1 MIITVTLNPAI
12 DQTIEI
18 EGLRIGDT
26 NRVLANR
33 WDIGGKGIN
42 VARALKELGYEP
54 LAAGFA
60 PGALGRMIEDQL
72 FDSGIGCEFVSV
84 PGETRTNITILDRGS
99 HAHTALAAP
108 GPPVTPDASRAL
120 STRLARRLRPGSW
133 LVLAGSVPPPGEPT
147 LYAELVELAAR
158 HECFTALDAD
168 GPVVQRLLELG
179 ARPTLLKINE
189 QELERLMGAPMRS
202 EEAVRAAA
210 EWLQGRGDARRG
222 GHARRGRGRRGD
234 GRGALPRAAAA
245 GRGDLRSGRGRRL
258 PRGAA
263 AGARAHGR
271 LALRAAPRRRVLRR
285 RLLRQRPRLPRRAGA
300 GAARGRRSRGTGR
313 ARRGASVGR

>member
-18 EGLRIGDT
+18 DGLHVGDT

-60 PGALGRMIEDQL
+60 PGAMGRMIEDQL

-84 PGETRTNITILDRGS
+84 PGETRTNITILDRGN

-108 GPPVTPDASRAL
+108 GPGVTPDASRAL
-120 STRLARRLRPGSW
+120 STRLARRLRAGSW

-158 HECFTALDAD
+158 HDCYTALDAD

-202 EEAVRAAA
+202 EEAVWAAA
-210 EWLQGRGDARRG
+210 EWLQGRGIRDVVVTRG
-222 GHARRGRGRRGD
+222 ADGAVAVTAEGRFRATPPPVEVVSALGAGD
-234 GRGALPRAAAA
+234 GFLAGLLLGLVRTSDWGYALRLAGAC
-245 GRGDLRSGRGRRL
+245 
-258 PRGAA
+258 GAA
-263 AGARAHGR
+263 VCCASGPGCRDVEVHALLAGAHVETLVEPVA
-271 LALRAAPRRRVLRR
+271 AL
-285 RLLRQRPRLPRRAGA
+285 
-300 GAARGRRSRGTGR
+300 S
-313 ARRGASVGR
+313 

>member
-18 EGLRIGDT
+18 DGLQIGDT

-108 GPPVTPDASRAL
+108 GPSVTPEASRAL
-120 STRLARRLRPGSW
+120 STRLGRRLRPGSW

-147 LYAELVELAAR
+147 LYAELVEVAAR

-168 GPVVQRLLELG
+168 GPVVQRLLEMG

-189 QELERLMGAPMRS
+189 QELERLMGTPMRS
-202 EEAVRAAA
+202 EEAVTAAA
-210 EWLQGRGDARRG
+210 EWLQGRGIRDVVVTRG
-222 GHARRGRGRRGD
+222 EAGAVAVTADGRFRALPPPVEVISALGAGD
-234 GRGALPRAAAA
+234 GFLAGLLLGLVRTSDWGYALRLAAAC
-245 GRGDLRSGRGRRL
+245 
-258 PRGAA
+258 GAA
-263 AGARAHGR
+263 VCCASGPACRDVEVYALLAGARVESLGEPVA
-271 LALRAAPRRRVLRR
+271 AL
-285 RLLRQRPRLPRRAGA
+285 
-300 GAARGRRSRGTGR
+300 T
-313 ARRGASVGR
+313 